1 VFEKFTEKS
10 VKVVLF
16 AQEESRRLGHNYV
29 GTEQILLGL
38 LGQRGGVAHS
48 VLTASKLSFLETR
61 SEVDRLIGRGQGYV
75 PADIPFTPRAKRLL
89 MTAAQEAE
97 GLGHGY
103 IGPEHLLLAL
113 LDEGEGLSM
122 VVLENMRINVGKLR
136 SELFIEMAEEEEDVR
151 SGTNPFVEEE
161 TDEEKVTIEDL
172 TTNLTER
179 AKNGL
184 IDPLIGRSSELSN
197 VVEILARRRKNNP
210 LLIGEPGVG
219 KSAIAEGLALRI
231 VENEIPEV
239 LQGKFI
245 LTLDIGSLVAGTKYR
260 GEFEEKLKFI
270 VEEVQDSEQIIL
282 FIDEIHT
289 IVGAGAAEG
298 AVDAANILKPALAR
312 GELQCM
318 GATTIEEYSKYIEKD
333 KALERRF
340 QPVQVKEPS
349 IGDCI
354 EILEGLRPK
363 YELFHGLL
371 ISDEAIES
379 ATKMGATFIA
389 DRFLPDKAL
398 DLIDQAAARVKI
410 RSAQLH
416 VSDLVKDVDEE
427 ISNLIDEKDEA
438 LREQNYEEALFL
450 RDREIE
456 IRARAKVISN
466 YEKRKKSIRT
476 EKMKAEI
483 QRKRDNLTPVER
495 VLKSAV
501 LPKKSKTDP
510 IKLDPSDELTLEQFI
525 EQQKVDKR
533 KLYEPV
539 LDPLNPGRVSED
551 GDWHPC
557 VLDDDIAEVVS
568 IWTGIPANKISKE
581 ESNKLLQMED
591 LLHNRVIGQERAV
604 SAVSRAIRR
613 ARVGLRS
620 PDRPIAS
627 FLFCGPTGVG
637 KTELTKAL
645 AGYFFGS
652 EKQMIRFDMSEFM
665 ERHTIAKLIGSP
677 PGYVGYNEGGQLTEA
692 LRKKP
697 YTVVLFDEV
706 EKAHPDIFNLLL
718 QVLDD
723 GRLTDSQGRIV
734 SFKNS
739 MIILTSNVGSK
750 LIQQN
755 TPQFTDNSI
764 QDFAKNSDPT
774 RSFGLNFAQY
784 KENES
789 INASEVTK
797 DANYQKMC
805 TLVNQELKNFFRPEF
820 LNRLDEV
827 IVFEQLTRSHLGK
840 IADILIVEL
849 INRVTEK
856 EHELIITDR
865 AKNILVEKGFDP
877 VYGARPL
884 RRAITSNLE
893 DRLATLLLRESL
905 GPDDQLIV
913 DQDNF
918 NLSEINVTVQ
928 AFLTSFFVEKGIKFT
943 SPKSIANKDGEYS
956 PEDDIKDKE
965 VKSQKVPL

>member
-1 VFEKFTEKS
+1 MFEKFTEKS

-29 GTEQILLGL
+29 GTEQLLLGL
-38 LGQRGGVAHS
+38 LGQRGSVAYN
-48 VLTASKLSFLETR
+48 VMTAAKLTFNETR
-61 SEVDRLIGRGQGYV
+61 KEVDRLIGRGQGQV

-89 MTAAQEAE
+89 ITAAQEAE

-103 IGPEHLLLAL
+103 IAPEHLLLAL

-122 VVLENMRINVGKLR
+122 QVLQNMRVNVGKLR
-136 SELFIEMAEEEEDVR
+136 SELFIEMAEEEEDIR
-151 SGTNPFVEEE
+151 SGSNPFEEDD
-161 TDEEKVTIEDL
+161 DENDSEVTLDDL

-179 AKNGL
+179 AKNGF
-184 IDPLIGRSSELSN
+184 IDPLIGRDLELKN

-210 LLIGEPGVG
+210 MLVGEPGVG
-219 KSAIAEGLALRI
+219 KSAIAEGLALKI
-231 VENEIPEV
+231 VEHQIPEV
-239 LQGKFI
+239 LQGKYV

-270 VEEVQDSEQIIL
+270 VEEIQASDEIIL

-298 AVDAANILKPALAR
+298 AVDAANILKPPLAR
-312 GELQCM
+312 GELQCI
-318 GATTIEEYSKYIEKD
+318 GATTVAEYSKYIEKD

-340 QPVQVKEPS
+340 QPVEVPEPS
-349 IGDCI
+349 IPDCI

-363 YELFHGLL
+363 YESFHSLI
-371 ISDEAIES
+371 ISDEAIEA

-410 RSAQLH
+410 RSSQLH
-416 VSDLVKDVDEE
+416 ASDLVKEVDEE
-427 ISNLIDEKDEA
+427 ITTLLDDKDDA
-438 LREQNYEEALFL
+438 LRSQNYEAALFL
-450 RDREIE
+450 RDREVE
-456 IRARAKVISN
+456 VRARANIISS
-466 YEKRKKSIRT
+466 YEKKK
-476 EKMKAEI
+476 KKLAEERNQAKI
-483 QRKRDNLTPVER
+483 PTKQITSQSQADLQAASESGTVPKPNEISPEYDPV
-495 VLKSAV
+495 V
-501 LPKKSKTDP
+501 
-510 IKLDPSDELTLEQFI
+510 ELGLE
-525 EQQKVDKR
+525 EYMAQQKKIEEE
-533 KLYEPV
+533 KITNSL
-539 LDPLNPGRVSED
+539 LDAGNSGRVFKD
-551 GDWHPC
+551 GDWHPF
-557 VLDDDIAEVVS
+557 VLDEDIAEVVS

-581 ESNKLLQMED
+581 ESDKLLQMED
-591 LLHNRVIGQERAV
+591 LLHKRVIGQERAV

-620 PDRPIAS
+620 PERPIAS

-723 GRLTDSQGRIV
+723 GRLTDSQGRVV

-750 LIQQN
+750 LIQSQTN
-755 TPQFTDNSI
+755 MFESSDSSNNEGLDKNHVFGLS
-764 QDFAKNSDPT
+764 FAKFEDD
-774 RSFGLNFAQY
+774 RSSATSTFAD
-784 KENES
+784 
-789 INASEVTK
+789 
-797 DANYQKMC
+797 DANYKKM
-805 TLVNQELKNFFRPEF
+805 TELVNGELKNFFRPEF

-827 IVFEQLTRSHLGK
+827 IVFESLTKQHLGE

-856 EHELIITDR
+856 EYELIVTDR
-865 AKNILVEKGFDP
+865 AKEILVEKGYDP
-877 VYGARPL
+877 IYGARPL
-884 RRAITSNLE
+884 RRAITSQLE
-893 DRLATLLLRESL
+893 DRLANLLLRGDSL
-905 GPDDQLIV
+905 GSDDQLIV
-913 DQDNF
+913 DQDNV
-918 NLSEINVTVQ
+918 NLNEINVTAQ
-928 AFLTSFFVEKGIKFT
+928 PYLTSFFVQKGIKFT
-943 SPKSIANKDGEYS
+943 SPKSIANKDGQYT
-956 PEDDIKDKE
+956 PEDDVKIK
-965 VKSQKVPL
+965 SS